1 MEGKNMNDWLPITK
15 SRNAKWWNSAV
26 HNVAA
31 MVGAGVLGFPY
42 AMSELGWCWGVTI
55 LIVSWICTLYTA
67 WQMIQM
73 HEPEPGKRLDRYYE
87 LGQYAFGEKLG
98 VWIVVPQQLM
108 VEVSINIIYMITG
121 GNSLMKIHQILC
133 DNCEPIKRTYFIM
146 MFASVQ
152 FVLSHLPGFN
162 SISGI
167 SLAAAVMSLSYSAIA
182 WIASFHRGVVPGV
195 EYGSRFS
202 TDAGNVFGFLGGLG
216 TMAFGYAGHN
226 VVLEIQATMPST
238 PEKPSKIAMWRGFFV
253 AYLIVA
259 MLYFPIAV
267 CGYWAFGNTVEDNIL
282 MSLEKPRWLIVAANV
297 FVVVHVT
304 GSYQICIAFGVLLL
318 VLAPIGGLRLHDFT
332 HDPSFCTKE
341 AA

>member
-1 MEGKNMNDWLPITK
+1 MWIKKKSVITFF
-15 SRNAKWWNSAV
+15 
-26 HNVAA
+26 VAF
-31 MVGAGVLGFPY
+31 GR
-42 AMSELGWCWGVTI
+42 CWGVTI

-167 SLAAAVMSLSYSAIA
+167 SLAAAVMSL
-182 WIASFHRGVVPGV
+182 R
-195 EYGSRFS
+195 
-202 TDAGNVFGFLGGLG
+202 
-216 TMAFGYAGHN
+216 
-226 VVLEIQATMPST
+226 
-238 PEKPSKIAMWRGFFV
+238 
-253 AYLIVA
+253 
-259 MLYFPIAV
+259 
-267 CGYWAFGNTVEDNIL
+267 
-282 MSLEKPRWLIVAANV
+282 
-297 FVVVHVT
+297 
-304 GSYQICIAFGVLLL
+304 
-318 VLAPIGGLRLHDFT
+318 
-332 HDPSFCTKE
+332 
-341 AA
+341 

>member
-1 MEGKNMNDWLPITK
+1 MIHRFLYSYETNFVCLFNKYVCWL
-15 SRNAKWWNSAV
+15 
-26 HNVAA
+26 
-31 MVGAGVLGFPY
+31 
-42 AMSELGWCWGVTI
+42 C
-55 LIVSWICTLYTA
+55 
-67 WQMIQM
+67 
-73 HEPEPGKRLDRYYE
+73 
-87 LGQYAFGEKLG
+87 
-98 VWIVVPQQLM
+98 
-108 VEVSINIIYMITG
+108 
-121 GNSLMKIHQILC
+121 
-133 DNCEPIKRTYFIM
+133 
-146 MFASVQ
+146 
-152 FVLSHLPGFN
+152 
-162 SISGI
+162 
-167 SLAAAVMSLSYSAIA
+167 SYSAIA

-304 GSYQICIAFGVLLL
+304 GSYQVHYIISLSLSLFMLCLKTIL
-318 VLAPIGGLRLHDFT
+318 
-332 HDPSFCTKE
+332 
-341 AA
+341 